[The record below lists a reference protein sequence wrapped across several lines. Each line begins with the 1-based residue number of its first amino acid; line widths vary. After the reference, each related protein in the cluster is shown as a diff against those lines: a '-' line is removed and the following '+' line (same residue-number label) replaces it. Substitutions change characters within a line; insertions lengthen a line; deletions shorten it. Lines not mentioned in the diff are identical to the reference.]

1 MTPFLASHVPPAIAV
16 FGGVIVMLS
25 VAWYWRRL
33 DAPDVPETRRR
44 IRRASMIVM
53 LIATPLFVYGAGFA
67 DHRAD
72 PQRYAVIWAG
82 AISLLLLVI
91 FAAFIDM
98 LNNLRIHRADA
109 ARAGAMTRAALIDA
123 ARQIAAARAAAA
135 SGGGSVDAPADGPAE
150 STPPSPPREP
160 RS

>member
-1 MTPFLASHVPPAIAV
+1 MTLFPASHLPPAIAV
-16 FGGVIVMLS
+16 FGGVIVMLA

-53 LIATPLFVYGAGFA
+53 LIAMPLFVYGAGFA

-109 ARAGAMTRAALIDA
+109 ARASAMTRAALIEA
-123 ARQIAAARAAAA
+123 ARGIAAARAGHDP
-135 SGGGSVDAPADGPAE
+135 SPTSGPAGD
-150 STPPSPPREP
+150 TRQDDADPPRNP
-160 RS
+160 KP